1 MLRPYGRRE
10 GVVVVQMW
18 WRLGM
23 LAICALC
30 AALAPGSACARAAAH
45 TLTVSIRDRSG
56 VGVSGV
62 FVAIYDPVGAGE
74 LARGQ
79 TDSDGV
85 AQILALPAGALRVM
99 VAGQLADG
107 TPLALR
113 GDDSRGIWVWV
124 EGASARLDL
133 RVEADGGL
141 TPDPA
146 TMISPDAPPAAGG
159 ELQIS
164 LPSTTPPPVVV
175 ASSPIQAPH
184 DAGPNW
190 AGLVVLLGGLLLGA
204 LVAAWRPAGRA
215 R

>member
-1 MLRPYGRRE
+1 
-10 GVVVVQMW
+10 VVVAQLW

-23 LAICALC
+23 VAICALC
-30 AALAPGSACARAAAH
+30 AALAPGSARARVAAH
-45 TLTVSIRDRSG
+45 TLTVSVRDRG
-56 VGVSGV
+56 
-62 FVAIYDPVGAGE
+62 GAGVRGVLVTIHDAAGATE
-74 LARGQ
+74 LARGE
-79 TDSDGV
+79 TAGDGL
-85 AQILALPAGALRVM
+85 AQILALPDGALRVM

-124 EGASARLDL
+124 EGPSARLDL

-141 TPDPA
+141 TPDPV
-146 TMISPDAPPAAGG
+146 TMISPDGPPAEGRD
-159 ELQIS
+159 LQIS

-175 ASSPIQAPH
+175 ASSPIPTAQ

-190 AGLVVLLGGLLLGA
+190 AGLIILLSGLLLGA
-204 LVAAWRPAGRA
+204 LVAAWHPAGRA